1 MKRNGVFK
9 TQVEMYK
16 KQLQDSQTKCSDET
30 KRADKAEF
38 ESKRM
43 QEKLTALQ
51 REKEVRI
58 FTLRISQLPLTF

>member
-1 MKRNGVFK
+1 MFK
-9 TQVEMYK
+9 TQVELYK
-16 KQLQDSQTKCSDET
+16 KQLQDSQTKSSDET

-51 REKEVRI
+51 REKEVRM
-58 FTLRISQLPLTF
+58 FTLHSSQLPLMF